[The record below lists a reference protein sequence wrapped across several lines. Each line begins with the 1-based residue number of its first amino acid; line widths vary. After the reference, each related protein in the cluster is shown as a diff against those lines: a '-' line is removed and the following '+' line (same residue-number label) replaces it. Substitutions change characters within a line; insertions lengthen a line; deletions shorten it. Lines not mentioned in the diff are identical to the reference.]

1 METTTSS
8 ADIEAKSPPDAR
20 ETLNI
25 GIVLP
30 NDDRHPVGWL
40 ATRALGRE
48 IEWRNAPVELQW
60 FVTPTA
66 TPQWATETSLDINYL
81 PENIEELEHDLD
93 VLVEFDVTDHTA
105 EFVVDPTS
113 IDLSLHDS
121 IGLLRRYL
129 PLESINAIHPAPSLK
144 ESILVDVD
152 DQISDIAAVEIA
164 RHARSRQLPVTLIGA
179 PQHQTGF
186 ATKLT
191 THNQTST
198 PLGNDLDP
206 EELAAVIQNAA
217 IVITSDITLHQLAN
231 VLHGRSVLISNNADD
246 KEIQHHLWAAS
257 VNIASLESN
266 PALEDRVSR
275 LAEIIEQTALLRLN
289 RPITSRSASQE
300 KKRNEQSH
308 HLHQKQ
314 STHWSQQRRR
324 AHQSIDALR
333 QELLQLHNELEAAK
347 DDANNTRQALR
358 AQHNRLNELETEI
371 ARRDQGPARLQR
383 SIDWHSVAAQLE
395 RDLLKVLRWLRR
407 RLGRG

>member
-1 METTTSS
+1 MESTTAS
-8 ADIEAKSPPDAR
+8 ADIETKSSLDGR

-30 NDDRHPVGWL
+30 HDERHPVGWL
-40 ATRALGRE
+40 ATLALGRE

-60 FVTPTA
+60 FVTQTT
-66 TPQWATETSLDINYL
+66 TPQWAAETLLSVSYL

-129 PLESINAIHPAPSLK
+129 PPESIDAIHPAPSLK

-152 DQISDIAAVEIA
+152 EQVSDSVAAEIA
-164 RHARSRQLPVTLIGA
+164 RHARSRQLPVTLIGVL
-179 PQHQTGF
+179 QHQASF
-186 ATKLT
+186 AAKLAAR
-191 THNQTST
+191 NQTST

-206 EELAAVIQNAA
+206 QELAAAIQNAA
-217 IVITSDITLHQLAN
+217 VVITSDVALHQLAN
-231 VLHGRSVLISNNADD
+231 VLHGRSVLVFENSDD
-246 KEIQHHLWAAS
+246 KEIQHHLWSAS
-257 VNIASLESN
+257 ANLALLESN
-266 PALEDRVSR
+266 PVLEDRVSR

-300 KKRNEQSH
+300 RKRNEQSR
-308 HLHQKQ
+308 HLHQQQ
-314 STHWSQQRRR
+314 STHWGQQRRR

-333 QELLQLHNELEAAK
+333 QESLQLRNELAAAR
-347 DDANNTRQALR
+347 DDADKTRKALR

-383 SIDWHSVAAQLE
+383 SIDWSSVLAQLE
-395 RDLLKVLRWLRR
+395 RDLVKVLRWLRR
-407 RLGRG
+407 RLDRG

>member
-1 METTTSS
+1 
-8 ADIEAKSPPDAR
+8 
-20 ETLNI
+20 
-25 GIVLP
+25 
-30 NDDRHPVGWL
+30 
-40 ATRALGRE
+40 
-48 IEWRNAPVELQW
+48 
-60 FVTPTA
+60 
-66 TPQWATETSLDINYL
+66 
-81 PENIEELEHDLD
+81 
-93 VLVEFDVTDHTA
+93 
-105 EFVVDPTS
+105 
-113 IDLSLHDS
+113 
-121 IGLLRRYL
+121 
-129 PLESINAIHPAPSLK
+129 
-144 ESILVDVD
+144 
-152 DQISDIAAVEIA
+152 
-164 RHARSRQLPVTLIGA
+164 
-179 PQHQTGF
+179 
-186 ATKLT
+186 
-191 THNQTST
+191 
-198 PLGNDLDP
+198 
-206 EELAAVIQNAA
+206 
-217 IVITSDITLHQLAN
+217 VITSDITLHQLAN

-300 KKRNEQSH
+300 RKRNEQSH
-308 HLHQKQ
+308 HLHQQQ

-333 QELLQLHNELEAAK
+333 QELLQLHNDLEAAK